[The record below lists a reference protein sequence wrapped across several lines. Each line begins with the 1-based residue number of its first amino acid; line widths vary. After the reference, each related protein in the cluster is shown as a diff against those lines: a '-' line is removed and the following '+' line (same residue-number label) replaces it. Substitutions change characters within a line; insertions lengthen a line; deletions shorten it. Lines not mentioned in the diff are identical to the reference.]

1 MQHVS
6 VLNPFTSRLNQWR
19 IQGEDSWAPYPSSP
33 PIRPDACLRL
43 KFLHRQ
49 DRISLFNW
57 LIFFLMKQELHFAT
71 NLNSRDIKKCNCFSV
86 PSYDLFAC
94 ARSSISRANGH
105 RCSQFEKNVV
115 VSAFSAGRQLWHK
128 RRMSRIQVHGKG
140 PRNYNVQ
147 PRLVRGVR
155 AEEICHKKFQQSFLN
170 QSLDSPP
177 PIK

>member
-1 MQHVS
+1 MSPYWTLSHPDWIS
-6 VLNPFTSRLNQWR
+6 GGSRGR
-19 IQGEDSWAPYPSSP
+19 IRGLRIP
-33 PIRPDACLRL
+33 PPLLSDLTLVWDWNSYI
-43 KFLHRQ
+43 
-49 DRISLFNW
+49 DRIVYRF
-57 LIFFLMKQELHFAT
+57 LIGWFFFLMKQELHFAT

-128 RRMSRIQVHGKG
+128 RRMSRIQVHGKR